1 MKQAII
7 IFAKNLIYGQVKTRL
22 ATTIGNDMALSVYQ
36 HLLHHTASVVNYL
49 PIDKIVFYST
59 ILEEEDLW
67 NKEVYKKQLQ
77 TGNDLGER
85 MRNAFDYA
93 FEQGNK
99 EVAIIGTDCLEITSA
114 IIMNAFAYLK
124 NNDVVIGP
132 ASDGGYYL
140 LAMKQAHH
148 PLFQNIEWSTDE
160 VLKMTLAICTQ
171 LNLTVHLLPQLSDVD
186 NEHDLSEEQKIIL
199 QINPVKND

>member
-1 MKQAII
+1 MPY
-7 IFAKNLIYGQVKTRL
+7 FRDPNL
-22 ATTIGNDMALSVYQ
+22 
-36 HLLHHTASVVNYL
+36 
-49 PIDKIVFYST
+49 
-59 ILEEEDLW
+59 EDD
-67 NKEVYKKQLQ
+67 QDQ
-77 TGNDLGER
+77 TGGTQHSSGGTQVDPAGNP
-85 MRNAFDYA
+85 N
-93 FEQGNK
+93 EQQGQK
-99 EVAIIGTDCLEITSA
+99 SA
-114 IIMNAFAYLK
+114 NSGSHFQNLDAYLK

-140 LAMKQAHH
+140 LAMKQAHY

-160 VLKMTLAICTQ
+160 VLRMTLDICTQ